1 MSFRRV
7 LFRVGYSPAVM
18 KMCFV
23 FFCKQKTAYEM
34 LISDW
39 SSYVGSSDLGAE
51 RVVVIAGRIHPER
64 RETDRALAERG
75 PEEARII
82 GGIAQFGHHQRVVGP
97 RVVIEIL
104 HERLHVAIV
113 DEIGRAHV

>member
-1 MSFRRV
+1 MLMFPYSRFFFLMIRRPPRSTRNDTLFPYTT
-7 LFRVGYSPAVM
+7 LFRS
-18 KMCFV
+18 
-23 FFCKQKTAYEM
+23 
-34 LISDW
+34 
-39 SSYVGSSDLGAE
+39 
-51 RVVVIAGRIHPER
+51 VVIAGRIHPER

-113 DEIGRAHV
+113 DVGRDQIDRKSVV